1 MSINNA
7 TIKRIAKDV
16 KYIMANGSSLSS
28 ENIYYKHDEENI
40 MKGYALIIGQH
51 DTPYGYGYYFF
62 EFIFPYNYPFSPPC
76 VRYLTNDGA
85 MRFNPN
91 LYIDGKVCLSVLNT
105 WAGESWT
112 ACQTIYSILLTLST
126 VLCANPLLNE
136 PGIRE
141 DHNDVHK
148 YNYLVSYKNV
158 EFAICK
164 VLRLVCLDE
173 DKSFNKGDVMTM
185 KLFKGILSETFTNN
199 KEKIIEFINAN
210 RVKYHDLINVSYNV
224 NSVSTSVSEANSS
237 SVSEANSNSEANS
250 SRRHTR
256 RTNLYISVYNLKYDL
271 DYDILKKLIYELNI
285 A

>member
-62 EFIFPYNYPFSPPC
+62 EFKFPYNYPFSPPE
-76 VRYLTNDGA
+76 VRYLTNDGC

-91 LYIDGKVCLSVLNT
+91 LYTNGKVCLSVLNT

-112 ACQTIYSILLTLST
+112 ACQTIYSILFTLST

-148 YNYLVSYKNV
+148 YNYLVCYKNV

-164 VLRLVCLDE
+164 VLRLVCFNE
-173 DKSFNKGDVMTM
+173 INSFNKEDVMSM
-185 KLFKGILSETFTNN
+185 KLFKAIITETFTNN
-199 KEKIIEFINAN
+199 KEKIIEYINAN

-224 NSVSTSVSEANSS
+224 SSETS
-237 SVSEANSNSEANS
+237 SVSEANT
-250 SRRHTR
+250 RRHAR
-256 RTNLYISVYNLKYDL
+256 RSNLHISVYNLKYDL

>member
-1 MSINNA
+1 
-7 TIKRIAKDV
+7 
-16 KYIMANGSSLSS
+16 MANGSSLSS

-40 MKGYALIIGQH
+40 MKGYALIIGQR

-62 EFIFPYNYPFSPPC
+62 EFNFPYNYPFAPPE

-91 LYIDGKVCLSVLNT
+91 LYINGKVCLSVLNT

-112 ACQTIYSILLTLST
+112 ACQTIYSILFTLST

-148 YNYLVSYKNV
+148 YNYLVTYKNV

-164 VLRLVCLDE
+164 VLRLVCFDE
-173 DKSFNKGDVMTM
+173 DKSFNKGDVMIM
-185 KLFKGILSETFTNN
+185 KLFKAILSETFTNN
-199 KEKIIEFINAN
+199 KEKIVEFINAN

-224 NSVSTSVSEANSS
+224 NSVSTSVST
-237 SVSEANSNSEANS
+237 SVSEANSTSVSTNVSTNVSEANS
-250 SRRHTR
+250 TNVSEANTRRHTR
-256 RTNLYISVYNLKYDL
+256 RTNLHISVYNLKYDL
-271 DYDILKKLIYELNI
+271 DYDILKKLVYELNI

>member
-16 KYIMANGSSLSS
+16 KYIMANGASLSS

-62 EFIFPYNYPFSPPC
+62 EFKFPHNYPFSPPE
-76 VRYLTNDGA
+76 VRYLTNDGT

-91 LYIDGKVCLSVLNT
+91 LYTNGKVCLSVLNT

-112 ACQTIYSILLTLST
+112 ACQTIYSILFTLST
-126 VLCANPLLNE
+126 VLCASPLLNE

-148 YNYLVSYKNV
+148 YNYLVTYKNV
-158 EFAICK
+158 EFAIVK
-164 VLRLVCLDE
+164 VVRLVCFDE
-173 DKSFNKGDVMTM
+173 DKTFNKGDATTM
-185 KLFKGILSETFTNN
+185 KLFKAIISETFTNN

-210 RVKYHDLINVSYNV
+210 RVKYHDLINVSYTVNV
-224 NSVSTSVSEANSS
+224 NGGTNGEASSEANTST
-237 SVSEANSNSEANS
+237 
-250 SRRHTR
+250 RRHTR
-256 RTNLYISVYNLKYDL
+256 RSNLYISVYNLKYDL

>member
-16 KYIMANGSSLSS
+16 KYIMANGASLSS

-62 EFIFPYNYPFSPPC
+62 EFKFPYNYPFSPPE
-76 VRYLTNDGA
+76 VRYLTNDGS

-91 LYIDGKVCLSVLNT
+91 LYTNGKVCLSVLNT

-112 ACQTIYSILLTLST
+112 ACQTIYSILFTLST

-148 YNYLVSYKNV
+148 YNYLVCYKNV

-164 VLRLVCLDE
+164 LVNLVCFDE
-173 DKSFNKGDVMTM
+173 DKSFNKGDVMIM
-185 KLFKGILSETFTNN
+185 KLFKAIICETFTNN
-199 KEKIIEFINAN
+199 KEKIIEYINAN

-224 NSVSTSVSEANSS
+224 NSNSDPSNSEPS
-237 SVSEANSNSEANS
+237 SVSEANT
-250 SRRHTR
+250 RRHAR
-256 RTNLYISVYNLKYDL
+256 RSNLHISVYNLKYDL